1 VAAETPEPVP
11 SPPPRPKQVAFTPER
26 PVVERKPAP
35 APQPGLMQQWWVWLA
50 AAIVLVILAYWI
62 LGS

>member
-1 VAAETPEPVP
+1 MP

-35 APQPGLMQQWWVWLA
+35 APAPQPGLMQQWWVWLA
-50 AAIVLVILAYWI
+50 AAIVLVILVYWI